1 MLQVPMGIKAVWTKR
16 QRNFAKLAAMNDTGS
31 RCHKSILN
39 VVQASLKGLN
49 NENPSIGMCQIM
61 VQLITSRGLLNPP
74 SLAMEV
80 T

>member
-1 MLQVPMGIKAVWTKR
+1 MGIKAVWTKR

-31 RCHKSILN
+31 RCHKSISN